1 MSIIEN
7 IRNRSWVREKYEKEK
22 DDCLRIRG
30 RVDRKIVGAIETGR
44 MADSDDRSCRDVMGG
59 AGSVLGIMIQE
70 EELTEAYRWRTKD
83 AGDSI
88 CLQAFREFAEWQKV
102 PIIVILQQR
111 DDRLE
116 EQLLRAGAAECVCPE
131 QSTDLA
137 ACRIARA
144 VSKNVVSDVPMTE
157 WERVIVDSEGGQ
169 VQIDGYP
176 IHMSREE
183 CILLKRLLQAE
194 GAVVYRDELVENL
207 WSEVSVHSRRRLDG
221 VVQRVRKR
229 LYGTRLFIVSKY
241 GKGYY
246 LQYHKEE
253 NGSCFV

>member
-59 AGSVLGIMIQE
+59 AGSVLGHYD
-70 EELTEAYRWRTKD
+70 T
-83 AGDSI
+83 G
-88 CLQAFREFAEWQKV
+88 EFAEWQKV